1 MTTGSDVPADPPNP
15 SSRKDSSAV
24 PALRKKSRSPNQQRP
39 STIEGLVE
47 YAYKQGDK
55 KLDLTQASMHG
66 IELKQGRETAEIEQI
81 NRLSAND
88 LLLNVPPK
96 LLASLAALGA
106 QPSVQKRLI
115 QLITVALAQHPI
127 FDGRQ
132 EILISASM
140 PSDFSTS
147 ELVER
152 VNDVAPQDIGLTDE
166 AAFTA
171 TMKDRLKGN
180 AVTAYALL
188 CVLQGKWRTAQFIEA
203 MSSTVWTRP
212 LQPSVQ
218 KAAALLASSK
228 ALDELS
234 QLTAHHSSI
243 HRRAQHELDFST
255 AESTELR
262 RQSAESERKVSVL
275 SAELEKSKEQLAS
288 SAMQIADLNNK
299 LAEERSSRNV
309 DYSHAVD
316 DFEHLRTRV
325 LRRLSSQVELLTD
338 GLHAV
343 RNNRIPVA
351 EEFVE
356 RALDAIKSEVNTLK
370 DLGEGE

>member
-171 TMKDRLKGN
+171 TMKDRLKSN